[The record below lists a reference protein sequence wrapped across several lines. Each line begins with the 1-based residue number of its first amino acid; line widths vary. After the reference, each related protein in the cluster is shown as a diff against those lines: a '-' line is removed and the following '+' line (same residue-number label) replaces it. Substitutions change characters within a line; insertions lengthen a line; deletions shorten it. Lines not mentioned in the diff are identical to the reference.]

1 MTRKN
6 KILFALSV
14 LVILAPL
21 VFGLVLWEK
30 LSAAFPLLRGFM
42 LFTVLFLPLFF
53 LLLHILCVLTTLRD
67 HRKNGQSE
75 KIVTLSICI
84 LPIIALF
91 TSLFMYVMVLKNSF
105 VPYSL
110 VYILLGALFI
120 LMGNYMPKARRNRF
134 FGIKTVWTLS
144 NDEIWMKTH
153 RFTGKVSVVCGA
165 LLLLCALLPQSIP
178 LLICAILASALL
190 CAIAPIVYSYVIYKR
205 AVKSGALNPD
215 TAKPTK
221 QDKIARA
228 IAIPAIIIILAVCA
242 VLMFTGSIDFTVGE
256 DALSVDATYWRTTEI
271 AYTDIASAT
280 LVEDADATRLNGF
293 NSAVLSLGIFSSEEY
308 GNHIRFAYT
317 KSEQHILLC
326 LKDGG
331 KVILGASTES
341 ETRALYEDIL
351 EKIS

>member
-1 MTRKN
+1 MNRKN
-6 KILFALSV
+6 KILFVLSI

-21 VFGLVLWEK
+21 VIGLVFWER

-42 LFTVLFLPLFF
+42 LCTVLFLPLFF

-91 TSLFMYVMVLKNSF
+91 TSLFMYIMVLKNSF
-105 VPYSL
+105 VPYVL
-110 VYILLGALFI
+110 VYILLGALMI

-144 NDEIWMKTH
+144 NDEIWTKTH

-190 CAIAPIVYSYVIYKR
+190 SAIVPIVYSYVIYKR
-205 AVKSGALNPD
+205 AVKSGALAPD
-215 TAKPTK
+215 AAKPTK
-221 QDKIARA
+221 KDKIARA
-228 IAIPAIIIILAVCA
+228 ISIPAIIVILTVCA
-242 VLMFTGSIDFTVGE
+242 LLMFTGSIDFTVG
-256 DALSVDATYWRTTEI
+256 DSALSVDATYWRNTEI
-271 AYTDIASAT
+271 FYTDIESAA
-280 LVEDADATRLNGF
+280 LVDDADATRLNGF
-293 NSAVLSLGIFSSEEY
+293 ASAVLSLGIFSSEEY
-308 GNHIRFAYT
+308 GDHTRFAYVN
-317 KSEQHILLC
+317 SEAYILLS
-326 LKDGG
+326 LKDGSR
-331 KVILGASTES
+331 VILSERTEA
-341 ETRALYEDIL
+341 ETTALYEAL
-351 EKIS
+351 LAKIS